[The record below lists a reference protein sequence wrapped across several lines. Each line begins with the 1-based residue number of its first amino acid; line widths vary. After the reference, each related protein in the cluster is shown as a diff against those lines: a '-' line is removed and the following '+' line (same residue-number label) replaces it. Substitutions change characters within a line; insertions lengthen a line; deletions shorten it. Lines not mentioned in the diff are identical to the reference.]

1 MSEQFLV
8 SIDWRKIRE
17 RSDMATVLVVE
28 DELNVRKLVAVN
40 LIGRGYTVLEAV
52 NVPQALEHLHSIT
65 PDLMVL
71 DIKLPEISG
80 WDLLAQIAADPN
92 MTVRFPVLVM
102 TASITEAQVDRD
114 RYPDIA
120 DVLIKP
126 FSAARLMTAIERALR
141 SYPIR

>member
-1 MSEQFLV
+1 
-8 SIDWRKIRE
+8 
-17 RSDMATVLVVE
+17 
-28 DELNVRKLVAVN
+28 
-40 LIGRGYTVLEAV
+40 
-52 NVPQALEHLHSIT
+52 
-65 PDLMVL
+65 
-71 DIKLPEISG
+71 
-80 WDLLAQIAADPN
+80 